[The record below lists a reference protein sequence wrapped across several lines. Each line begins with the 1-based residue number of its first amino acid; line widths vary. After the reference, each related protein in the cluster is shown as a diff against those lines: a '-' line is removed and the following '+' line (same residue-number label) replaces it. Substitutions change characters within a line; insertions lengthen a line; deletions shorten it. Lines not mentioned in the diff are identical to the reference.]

1 MGKKVYALN
10 DEQKKQFAGAHL
22 LNVMINTP
30 LSFPVLLEGND
41 QDLEPLLEWLLMK
54 EYIEIR
60 NQEKYVPNEKGREV
74 LKRFLARY
82 TEFLKVFDIYCA
94 VDLQAGEFAFDSYL
108 DFEDN
113 AGWKNFLNDNRW
125 DDLRLAVAEFKK
137 IDPVEIA
144 FMSFLNE
151 DRFGRDETGWQF
163 DLLLGNIWDEILHI
177 CNTAI
182 RWEELGYEDEQGSVN
197 AEDVITDIIKQGS
210 ALMIKLL
217 EKEQALRKEEPHEG
231 EDFDDD
237 DNNNGGDHVVA
248 KVVVEEQPIDYYYSY
263 YDPFYVS
270 PLWLAVCF
278 L

>member
-10 DEQKKQFAGAHL
+10 DEQKKQFAGAYL

-30 LSFPVLLEGND
+30 RSFPVLLEGNEE
-41 QDLEPLLEWLLMK
+41 DLEPVLEWLLMK

-60 NQEKYVPNEKGREV
+60 NQERYVPNEKGREV

-82 TEFLKVFDIYCA
+82 TEYLKVFDIYCA
-94 VDLQAGEFAFDSYL
+94 VDLQAGEFAFASYL

-113 AGWKNFLNDNRW
+113 ASWKNFLNDDRW
-125 DDLRLAVAEFKK
+125 DDIRLAVAEFKK
-137 IDPVEIA
+137 LDPVEIA

-163 DLLLGNIWDEILHI
+163 DLLLGNIWDEIILI

-182 RWEELGYEDEQGSVN
+182 RWEDLGYEDEKGSVS

-217 EKEQALRKEEPHEG
+217 EREEKLRKEQPEES

-237 DNNNGGDHVVA
+237 NEEDHVVE
-248 KVVVEEQPIDYYYSY
+248 KVVVEAQPINYYYSY

-270 PLWLAVCF
+270 PLWLAVW
-278 L
+278 LL

>member
-41 QDLEPLLEWLLMK
+41 QDLESLLEWLLMK

-113 AGWKNFLNDNRW
+113 AGWKNFLNDDRW

-182 RWEELGYEDEQGSVN
+182 RWEELGYEDAQGSVS

-210 ALMIKLL
+210 ALMMKLL
-217 EKEQALRKEEPHEG
+217 EREEKLRKEQPEES

-237 DNNNGGDHVVA
+237 NEEDHVVE
-248 KVVVEEQPIDYYYSY
+248 KVVVEAQPINYYYSY

-270 PLWLAVCF
+270 PLWL

>member
-1 MGKKVYALN
+1 MGKKVYTLN
-10 DEQKKQFAGAHL
+10 DEQKKQFAGAYL

-30 LSFPVLLEGND
+30 LSFPVLLERND
-41 QDLEPLLEWLLMK
+41 QDLESVLEWLLMK

-60 NQEKYVPNEKGREV
+60 DQERYVPNEKGREV

-82 TEFLKVFDIYCA
+82 TEYLKVFDIYCA
-94 VDLQAGEFAFDSYL
+94 VDLQVGEFAFASYL

-113 AGWKNFLNDNRW
+113 ARWKNFLNDDRW
-125 DDLRLAVAEFKK
+125 DDIRLAVAEFKK
-137 IDPVEIA
+137 LDPVEIA

-163 DLLLGNIWDEILHI
+163 DLLLGNIWDEIILI

-182 RWEELGYEDEQGSVN
+182 RWEDLGYEDEKGSVS
-197 AEDVITDIIKQGS
+197 AKYVITDIIKQGS

-217 EKEQALRKEEPHEG
+217 EREKKLRKEQPEES

-237 DNNNGGDHVVA
+237 NDNEEDHVVE
-248 KVVVEEQPIDYYYSY
+248 KVVVEEQPINYYYSY

-270 PLWLAVCF
+270 PLWLAVW
-278 L
+278 LL

>member
-10 DEQKKQFAGAHL
+10 DEQKKQFAGAYL

-30 LSFPVLLEGND
+30 RSFPVLLEGNEE
-41 QDLEPLLEWLLMK
+41 DLEPVLEWLLMK

-60 NQEKYVPNEKGREV
+60 NQERYVPNEKGREV

-82 TEFLKVFDIYCA
+82 TEYLKVFDIYCA
-94 VDLQAGEFAFDSYL
+94 VDLQTGEFAFASYL

-113 AGWKNFLNDNRW
+113 ASLKNFLNDDRW
-125 DDLRLAVAEFKK
+125 DDIRLAVAEFKK
-137 IDPVEIA
+137 LDPVEIA

-163 DLLLGNIWDEILHI
+163 DLLLGNIWDKIILI

-182 RWEELGYEDEQGSVN
+182 RWEDLGYEDEKGSVS

-217 EKEQALRKEEPHEG
+217 EREEKLRKEQPEES

-237 DNNNGGDHVVA
+237 NEEDHVVE
-248 KVVVEEQPIDYYYSY
+248 KVVVEAQPINYYYSY
-263 YDPFYVS
+263 YNPFYVS
-270 PLWLAVCF
+270 PLWLAVW
-278 L
+278 LL

>member
-1 MGKKVYALN
+1 MGKKVYTLN
-10 DEQKKQFAGAHL
+10 DEQKKQFAGAYM

-30 LSFPVLLEGND
+30 RSFPVLLEGNEE
-41 QDLEPLLEWLLMK
+41 DLEPVLEWLLMK

-60 NQEKYVPNEKGREV
+60 NQERYVPNEKGREV

-82 TEFLKVFDIYCA
+82 TEYLKVFDIYCA
-94 VDLQAGEFAFDSYL
+94 VDLQTGEFAFASYL

-113 AGWKNFLNDNRW
+113 ASWKNFLNDDRW
-125 DDLRLAVAEFKK
+125 DDIRLAVAEFKK
-137 IDPVEIA
+137 LDPVEIV

-163 DLLLGNIWDEILHI
+163 DLLLGNIWDEILLI
-177 CNTAI
+177 CTTAI
-182 RWEELGYEDEQGSVN
+182 RWEELGYEDEQGSVS

-217 EKEQALRKEEPHEG
+217 EREEKLRKEQPEES

-237 DNNNGGDHVVA
+237 NGEDHVVE
-248 KVVVEEQPIDYYYSY
+248 KVVVEEQPINYYYSY

-270 PLWLAVCF
+270 PLWLAVW
-278 L
+278 LL

>member
-10 DEQKKQFAGAHL
+10 DEQKKQFAGAYL

-30 LSFPVLLEGND
+30 RSFPVLLEGNEE
-41 QDLEPLLEWLLMK
+41 DLEPVLEWLLMK

-60 NQEKYVPNEKGREV
+60 NQERYVPNEKGREV

-82 TEFLKVFDIYCA
+82 TEYLKVFDIYCA
-94 VDLQAGEFAFDSYL
+94 VDLQAGEFAFASYL

-113 AGWKNFLNDNRW
+113 TSWKNFLNDDRW
-125 DDLRLAVAEFKK
+125 DDIRLAVAEFKK
-137 IDPVEIA
+137 LDPVEIA

-163 DLLLGNIWDEILHI
+163 DLLLGNIWDEIILI

-182 RWEELGYEDEQGSVN
+182 RWEDLGYEDEKGSVS
-197 AEDVITDIIKQGS
+197 AKDVITDIIKQGS

-217 EKEQALRKEEPHEG
+217 KREEKLRKEQPEES

-237 DNNNGGDHVVA
+237 NEEDHVVE
-248 KVVVEEQPIDYYYSY
+248 KVVVEAQPINYYYSY

-270 PLWLAVCF
+270 PLWLAVW
-278 L
+278 LL

>member
-10 DEQKKQFAGAHL
+10 DEQKKQFAGAYL

-30 LSFPVLLEGND
+30 SSFPVLLEGNE

-60 NQEKYVPNEKGREV
+60 NQERYVPNEKGREV

-82 TEFLKVFDIYCA
+82 TEYLKVFDIYCA
-94 VDLQAGEFAFDSYL
+94 VDLQAGEFAFASYL

-113 AGWKNFLNDNRW
+113 ASWKNFLNDDRW
-125 DDLRLAVAEFKK
+125 DDIRLAVAEFKK
-137 IDPVEIA
+137 LDPVEIA

-163 DLLLGNIWDEILHI
+163 DLLLGSIWDEIILI

-182 RWEELGYEDEQGSVN
+182 RWEDLGYEDEKGSVS
-197 AEDVITDIIKQGS
+197 AKDVITDIIKQGS

-217 EKEQALRKEEPHEG
+217 EREEKLRKEQPEES

-237 DNNNGGDHVVA
+237 NEEDHVVE
-248 KVVVEEQPIDYYYSY
+248 KVVVEAQPINYYYSY

-270 PLWLAVCF
+270 PLWLAVW
-278 L
+278 LL

>member
-10 DEQKKQFAGAHL
+10 DEQKKQFAGAYL

-30 LSFPVLLEGND
+30 RSFPVLLEGNEE
-41 QDLEPLLEWLLMK
+41 DLEPVLEWLLMK

-60 NQEKYVPNEKGREV
+60 NQERYVPNEKGREV

-82 TEFLKVFDIYCA
+82 TEYLKVFDIYCA
-94 VDLQAGEFAFDSYL
+94 VDLQAGEFAFASYL

-113 AGWKNFLNDNRW
+113 AGWKNFLNDDRW
-125 DDLRLAVAEFKK
+125 DDIRLAVAEFKK
-137 IDPVEIA
+137 LDPVEIA

-163 DLLLGNIWDEILHI
+163 DLLLGSIWDEIILI

-182 RWEELGYEDEQGSVN
+182 RWEDLGYEDEKGSVS
-197 AEDVITDIIKQGS
+197 AKDVITDIIKQGS

-217 EKEQALRKEEPHEG
+217 EREEKLRKEQPEES

-237 DNNNGGDHVVA
+237 NEEDHVVE
-248 KVVVEEQPIDYYYSY
+248 KVVVEAQPINYYYSY

-270 PLWLAVCF
+270 PLWLAVW
-278 L
+278 LL

>member
-10 DEQKKQFAGAHL
+10 DEQKKQFAGAYL
-22 LNVMINTP
+22 LKVMINASR
-30 LSFPVLLEGND
+30 SFPVLLEGNE

-60 NQEKYVPNEKGREV
+60 NQESYVPNEKGREV

-82 TEFLKVFDIYCA
+82 TEYLKVFDIYCA
-94 VDLQAGEFAFDSYL
+94 VDLQAGEFAFASYL

-113 AGWKNFLNDNRW
+113 AVWKNFLDDDRW
-125 DDLRLAVAEFKK
+125 ADLRLAVAEFKK
-137 IDPVEIA
+137 LDPVEIA

-163 DLLLGNIWDEILHI
+163 DLLLGSIWDEILHI

-182 RWEELGYEDEQGSVN
+182 RWEELGYEDEQGSVR
-197 AEDVITDIIKQGS
+197 AEDVITDIIKLGS

-217 EKEQALRKEEPHEG
+217 EKEQALRKEQPEES
-231 EDFDDD
+231 EEEDDD
-237 DNNNGGDHVVA
+237 NGGDHVVE
-248 KVVVEEQPIDYYYSY
+248 KVAVEEQPIDYYRSY

-270 PLWLAVCF
+270 PLWL

>member
-10 DEQKKQFAGAHL
+10 DEQKKQFAGAYL

-30 LSFPVLLEGND
+30 RSFPVLLEGNEE
-41 QDLEPLLEWLLMK
+41 DLEPVLEWLLMK

-60 NQEKYVPNEKGREV
+60 NQERYVPNEKGREV

-82 TEFLKVFDIYCA
+82 TEYLKVFDIYCA
-94 VDLQAGEFAFDSYL
+94 VDLQAGEFAFASYL

-113 AGWKNFLNDNRW
+113 ASWKNFLNDDRW
-125 DDLRLAVAEFKK
+125 DDIRLAVAEFKK
-137 IDPVEIA
+137 LDPVEIA

-163 DLLLGNIWDEILHI
+163 DLLLGSIWDEIILI

-182 RWEELGYEDEQGSVN
+182 RWEDLGYEDEKGSVS
-197 AEDVITDIIKQGS
+197 AKDVITDIIKQGS

-217 EKEQALRKEEPHEG
+217 EREEKLRKEQPEES

-237 DNNNGGDHVVA
+237 NGEDHVVE
-248 KVVVEEQPIDYYYSY
+248 KVVVEAQPINYYYSY

-270 PLWLAVCF
+270 PLWLAVW
-278 L
+278 LL

>member
-1 MGKKVYALN
+1 MEKKVYALN
-10 DEQKKQFAGAHL
+10 DEQKKQFAGAYL

-30 LSFPVLLEGND
+30 SSFPVLLEGNE

-60 NQEKYVPNEKGREV
+60 NQESYVPNEKGREV

-94 VDLQAGEFAFDSYL
+94 VDLQAGEFAFDSYF

-113 AGWKNFLNDNRW
+113 VGWKKFLNDERW

-182 RWEELGYEDEQGSVN
+182 RWEELGYEDEQGSVS
-197 AEDVITDIIKQGS
+197 AEDVMTDIIKQGS

-217 EKEQALRKEEPHEG
+217 EKEQASRKEQPHEG

-237 DNNNGGDHVVA
+237 NNNGGNNVVA

-270 PLWLAVCF
+270 PLWL

>member
-1 MGKKVYALN
+1 MGKKVYTLN
-10 DEQKKQFAGAHL
+10 DEQKKQFAGAYM

-30 LSFPVLLEGND
+30 RSFPVLLEGNE
-41 QDLEPLLEWLLMK
+41 QDLEPVLEWLLMK

-60 NQEKYVPNEKGREV
+60 NQERYVPNEKGREV

-82 TEFLKVFDIYCA
+82 TEYLKVFDIYCA
-94 VDLQAGEFAFDSYL
+94 VDLQTGEFAFASYL

-113 AGWKNFLNDNRW
+113 ASWKNFLNDDRW
-125 DDLRLAVAEFKK
+125 DDIRLAVAEFKK
-137 IDPVEIA
+137 LDPVEIV

-163 DLLLGNIWDEILHI
+163 DLLLGNIWDEILLI
-177 CNTAI
+177 FNTAI
-182 RWEELGYEDEQGSVN
+182 RWEDLGYEDEKGSVS

-217 EKEQALRKEEPHEG
+217 EREEKLRKEQPEES

-237 DNNNGGDHVVA
+237 NGEDHVVE
-248 KVVVEEQPIDYYYSY
+248 KVVVEAQPTNYYYSY

-270 PLWLAVCF
+270 PLWLAVW
-278 L
+278 LL

>member
-10 DEQKKQFAGAHL
+10 DEQKKQFAGAYL

-30 LSFPVLLEGND
+30 RSFPVLLEGNEE
-41 QDLEPLLEWLLMK
+41 DLEPVLEWLLMK

-60 NQEKYVPNEKGREV
+60 NQERYVPNEKGREV

-82 TEFLKVFDIYCA
+82 TEYLKVFDIYCA
-94 VDLQAGEFAFDSYL
+94 VDLQTGEFAFASYL

-113 AGWKNFLNDNRW
+113 ASWKNFLNDDRW
-125 DDLRLAVAEFKK
+125 DDIRLAVAEFKK
-137 IDPVEIA
+137 LDPVEIA

-163 DLLLGNIWDEILHI
+163 DLLLGNIWDKIILI

-182 RWEELGYEDEQGSVN
+182 RWEDLGYEDEKGSVS

-217 EKEQALRKEEPHEG
+217 EREEKLRKEQPEES
-231 EDFDDD
+231 EEFDDD
-237 DNNNGGDHVVA
+237 NGEDHVVE
-248 KVVVEEQPIDYYYSY
+248 KVVVEEQPINYYYSY
-263 YDPFYVS
+263 YNPFYVS
-270 PLWLAVCF
+270 PLWLAVW
-278 L
+278 LL

>member
-1 MGKKVYALN
+1 MGKKVYTLN

-22 LNVMINTP
+22 LNVMINAP
-30 LSFPVLLEGND
+30 RSFPVLLEGND
-41 QDLEPLLEWLLMK
+41 QDLEPVLEWLLMK

-60 NQEKYVPNEKGREV
+60 NQERYVPNEKGREV

-82 TEFLKVFDIYCA
+82 TEYLKVFDIYSA
-94 VDLQAGEFAFDSYL
+94 VDLQTGEFAFASYL

-113 AGWKNFLNDNRW
+113 ASWKNFLNDDRW

-137 IDPVEIA
+137 LDPVEMV

-163 DLLLGNIWDEILHI
+163 DLLLGNIWDEILRI

-182 RWEELGYEDEQGSVN
+182 SWKDLGYEDERGSVN
-197 AEDVITDIIKQGS
+197 AKDVITDIIKQGS

-217 EKEQALRKEEPHEG
+217 KREEKLHKEQPEES

-237 DNNNGGDHVVA
+237 NGEDHVVK
-248 KVVVEEQPIDYYYSY
+248 KVVVEEQPINYYYSY

-270 PLWLAVCF
+270 PLWLT
-278 L
+278 LWLL

>member
-10 DEQKKQFAGAHL
+10 DEQKKQFAGAYL

-30 LSFPVLLEGND
+30 RSFPVLLEGNEE
-41 QDLEPLLEWLLMK
+41 DLEPVLEWLLVK

-60 NQEKYVPNEKGREV
+60 NQERYVPNEKGREV
-74 LKRFLARY
+74 LKRFLGRY
-82 TEFLKVFDIYCA
+82 TEYLKVFDIYCA
-94 VDLQAGEFAFDSYL
+94 VDLQAGEFAFTSYL

-113 AGWKNFLNDNRW
+113 ASWKNFLNDDRW
-125 DDLRLAVAEFKK
+125 DDIRLAVAEFKK
-137 IDPVEIA
+137 LDPVEIA

-182 RWEELGYEDEQGSVN
+182 RWEDLGYEDEKGSVS

-210 ALMIKLL
+210 VLMIKLL
-217 EKEQALRKEEPHEG
+217 EREEKLRKEQPEES

-237 DNNNGGDHVVA
+237 NGEDHVVE
-248 KVVVEEQPIDYYYSY
+248 KVVVEAQPINYYTSY

-270 PLWLAVCF
+270 PLWLAVW
-278 L
+278 LL

>member
-10 DEQKKQFAGAHL
+10 DEQKKQFAGAYL

-30 LSFPVLLEGND
+30 RSFPVLLEGNEE
-41 QDLEPLLEWLLMK
+41 DLEPVLEWLLMK

-60 NQEKYVPNEKGREV
+60 NQERYVPNEKGREV

-82 TEFLKVFDIYCA
+82 TEYLKVFDIYCA
-94 VDLQAGEFAFDSYL
+94 VDLQAGEFAFASYL

-113 AGWKNFLNDNRW
+113 TSWKNFLNDDRW
-125 DDLRLAVAEFKK
+125 DDIRLAVAEFKK
-137 IDPVEIA
+137 LDPVEIA

-163 DLLLGNIWDEILHI
+163 DLLLGNIWDEIILI

-182 RWEELGYEDEQGSVN
+182 RWEDLGYEDEKGSVS
-197 AEDVITDIIKQGS
+197 AKDVITDIIKQGS

-217 EKEQALRKEEPHEG
+217 EREEKLRKEQPEES

-237 DNNNGGDHVVA
+237 NEEDHVVE
-248 KVVVEEQPIDYYYSY
+248 KVVVEAQPINYYYSY

-270 PLWLAVCF
+270 PLWLAVW
-278 L
+278 LL

>member
-10 DEQKKQFAGAHL
+10 DEQKKQFAGAYL

-30 LSFPVLLEGND
+30 RSFPVLLEGNEE
-41 QDLEPLLEWLLMK
+41 DLEPVLEWLLMK

-60 NQEKYVPNEKGREV
+60 NQERYVPNEKGREV

-82 TEFLKVFDIYCA
+82 TEYLKVFDIYCA
-94 VDLQAGEFAFDSYL
+94 VDLQAGEFAFASYL

-113 AGWKNFLNDNRW
+113 ASWKNFLNDDRW
-125 DDLRLAVAEFKK
+125 DDIRLAVAEFKK
-137 IDPVEIA
+137 LDPVEIA

-163 DLLLGNIWDEILHI
+163 DLLLGSIWDEIILI

-182 RWEELGYEDEQGSVN
+182 RWEDLGYEDEKGSVS
-197 AEDVITDIIKQGS
+197 AKDVITDIIKQGS

-217 EKEQALRKEEPHEG
+217 EREEKLRKEQPEES

-237 DNNNGGDHVVA
+237 NEEDHVVE
-248 KVVVEEQPIDYYYSY
+248 KVVVEAQPINYYYSY

-270 PLWLAVCF
+270 PLWLAVW
-278 L
+278 LL